1 VVEMRWERDIEE
13 AMELIFRIQT
23 DHGGRLPESEA
34 REKLGAWVAGAAE
47 RAERLSWLVAK
58 GSPAVLTVTYG
69 GRKALDA
76 AIASKNAVPPPHWFG
91 GSIPH
96 VQSPTGPVLPP
107 GSYKPYEELRKRALE
122 EGVLTQGDIDR
133 VARSPRREDQPGE
146 PEEYRGLYE
155 ASFPGRRWFMV
166 DLRYA
171 EDHPL
176 GGGALAPS
184 GYEGAYQVTA
194 TLTRRGS
201 PNIPSVYVT
210 DPNMMEGD
218 SHLWLPEERAEGGLA
233 KVYSVVHRSHEDG
246 DTLFELV
253 ANRKGRLGQIRTVL
267 RGENVGDVHR
277 KAYRLLNP
285 FLCDLSYRY
294 DVPIEVLQI
303 NVAELA
309 TLTLGGVKD
318 DDFREKTFDPETFFG
333 SGISYGELGH
343 YEFFT
348 RLYRE
353 GLNSSS
359 VDYGFLCFF
368 RVAEGLILLRRRA
381 IAEREGKPLGEVA
394 RPDVFLEQEIVE
406 GDDADA
412 FPPELHGESLWEA
425 YKELKKERNKVGHA
439 FLDEEDPL
447 GGHTD
452 IVGERLEDEERAGAW
467 RAQARFIARRMLDSE
482 FFASDG
488 QAEEAKTD

>member
-1 VVEMRWERDIEE
+1 MEE
-13 AMELIFRIQT
+13 AMELIYRIQA
-23 DHGGRLPESEA
+23 DHGGKLSESDA
-34 REKLGAWVAGAAE
+34 REKLGDWVADAAE

-58 GSPAVLTVTYG
+58 GSPAVLTVAYG

-91 GSIPH
+91 GSIPY

-107 GSYKPYEELRKRALE
+107 GFSKPYEELREWALE
-122 EGVLTQGDIDR
+122 EGILSQEDINR
-133 VARSPRREDQPGE
+133 IARSPGREDQPGE
-146 PEEYRGLYE
+146 PEEYRSLYE
-155 ASFPGRRWFMV
+155 STFPGRRWFMV
-166 DLRYA
+166 SPKYV
-171 EDHPL
+171 EHHPV
-176 GGGALAPS
+176 GGGMLDPA

-201 PNIPSVYVT
+201 PNIPYVYVT

-218 SHLWLPEERAEGGLA
+218 SHLWLPEKREVDGLV

-246 DTLFELV
+246 DTVFELV
-253 ANRKGRLGQIRTVL
+253 ANQKGRLGQIRTVL
-267 RGENVGDVHR
+267 RGENVDDVHR

-294 DVPIEVLQI
+294 DVPIEVLQM

-318 DDFREKTFDPETFFG
+318 DDFREKTFDPEQFFG

-353 GLNSSS
+353 GVNSSS

-368 RVAEGLILLRRRA
+368 RIAEGIIKLRRKS
-381 IAEREGKPLGEVA
+381 IMEREGKSPDDVSGPSVVSEV
-394 RPDVFLEQEIVE
+394 VE
-406 GDDADA
+406 GD
-412 FPPELHGESLWEA
+412 EA
-425 YKELKKERNKVGHA
+425 GDMGCT
-439 FLDEEDPL
+439 FLSPI
-447 GGHTD
+447 G
-452 IVGERLEDEERAGAW
+452 VSW
-467 RAQARFIARRMLDSE
+467 
-482 FFASDG
+482 
-488 QAEEAKTD
+488 

>member
-1 VVEMRWERDIEE
+1 MVEMRWERDMEE
-13 AMELIFRIQT
+13 AMELVYRIQT
-23 DHGGRLPESEA
+23 DHRGRLAASEA
-34 REKLGAWVAGAAE
+34 REVIGDWVVDAAE
-47 RAERLSWLVAK
+47 RAERLHWLVAK
-58 GSPAVLTVTYG
+58 GSPAILTVTYG

-91 GSIPH
+91 GSIPE
-96 VQSPTGPVLPP
+96 VRSPTGPVLPP
-107 GSYKPYEELRKRALE
+107 GSSRPYEELMNRALE
-122 EGVLTQGDIDR
+122 DGILTQEDIDR
-133 VARSPRREDQPGE
+133 IVRSPRREDQPGE
-146 PEEYRGLYE
+146 PEEYRDLYE
-155 ASFPGRRWFMV
+155 ASFPGRRWFMAA
-166 DLRYA
+166 LGRA

-176 GGGALAPS
+176 GGGMLEPS

-218 SHLWLPEERAEGGLA
+218 SHLWLPDERGEGGLV
-233 KVYSVVHRSHEDG
+233 KVYSVVHRSHDAED
-246 DTLFELV
+246 TVFELV
-253 ANRKGRLGQIRTVL
+253 ANQKGRLGQIRTVL
-267 RGENVGDVHR
+267 RGENVGDVRR

-294 DVPIEVLQI
+294 DVPVEVLQI

-309 TLTLGGVKD
+309 TLTVGGVKD
-318 DDFREKTFDPETFFG
+318 DDFREKTFDPEQFFG
-333 SGISYGELGH
+333 SDPISYGELGH

-353 GLNSSS
+353 GVNSSS

-368 RVAEGLILLRRRA
+368 RIAEGLILLRRRA
-381 IAEREGKPLGEVA
+381 IAEREGKPLGDVA
-394 RPDVFLEQEIVE
+394 RPDVFLEHEIVE
-406 GDDADA
+406 GDDADI
-412 FPPELHGESLWEA
+412 FPPELRGESLWEA

-447 GGHTD
+447 GGQTD

-467 RAQARFIARRMLDSE
+467 RTQARFIARRMLDSE

-488 QAEEAKTD
+488 VEDAKPD

>member
-1 VVEMRWERDIEE
+1 MEE
-13 AMELIFRIQT
+13 AMELIYRIQT
-23 DHGGRLPESEA
+23 DHGGKLPKSEA
-34 REKLGAWVAGAAE
+34 REVLGAWVVDAAE
-47 RAERLSWLVAK
+47 RAQRLHWLVAK
-58 GSPAVLTVTYG
+58 GSPAILAVTYG

-91 GSIPH
+91 GSIPE
-96 VQSPTGPVLPP
+96 VRSPTGPVLPP
-107 GSYKPYEELRKRALE
+107 VSYKPYEELRKRSLE
-122 EGVLTQGDIDR
+122 DGILTQEDLNRI
-133 VARSPRREDQPGE
+133 ARSPRREDQPGE

-155 ASFPGRRWFMV
+155 SPFPGRRWFMV
-166 DLRYA
+166 PLVYA
-171 EDHPL
+171 DDHPL
-176 GGGALAPS
+176 GGGMLEPS

-218 SHLWLPEERAEGGLA
+218 SHLWLPDERGEGGLV
-233 KVYSVVHRSHEDG
+233 KVYSVVHRSHEDE

-253 ANRKGRLGQIRTVL
+253 ANQKGRLGQIRTVL

-294 DVPIEVLQI
+294 DVPVEVLQI

-318 DDFREKTFDPETFFG
+318 DDFREKTFDPEQFFG
-333 SGISYGELGH
+333 SGINYGELGH

-353 GLNSSS
+353 GVNSSS

-368 RVAEGLILLRRRA
+368 RIAEGLILLRRRA
-381 IAEREGKPLGEVA
+381 IAAREGKLLGEVA
-394 RPDVFLEQEIVE
+394 RPDVFLEGEVVE
-406 GDDADA
+406 GDDDDA
-412 FPPELHGESLWEA
+412 FSPELRGESLWEA
-425 YKELKKERNKVGHA
+425 YKELERERNKVGHA
-439 FLDEEDPL
+439 FLNQEDPL
-447 GGHTD
+447 AGQND
-452 IVGERLEDEERAGAW
+452 IVGERLEDEERAGSW
-467 RAQARFIARRMLDSE
+467 RAQARVIARRMLDSE
-482 FFASDG
+482 FFASDV
-488 QAEEAKTD
+488 AEDAKPN